1 MPMHMIEWA
10 ANGLAAGGQKLEL
23 KMVKSDFLQKGE

>member
-10 ANGLAAGGQKLEL
+10 ANDLAAGSHKLEL
-23 KMVKSDFLQKGE
+23 KMVKADFPQKGE

>member
-10 ANGLAAGGQKLEL
+10 ANDLAAGGQKLEL

>member
-1 MPMHMIEWA
+1 MIEWT
-10 ANGLAAGGQKLEL
+10 ANDLAAGGQKLEL

>member
-1 MPMHMIEWA
+1 MHMIEWT
-10 ANGLAAGGQKLEL
+10 ANDLTAGGQKLEL